1 MNSLRKYFSPENLI
15 KTGLIVYVATAS
27 VSISGQVAGM
37 LIALVGWIIGIIT
50 KKKLI
55 WTDISKE
62 TKNFIGLILIFLA
75 VFLIS
80 SIFSK
85 VPLKSFDRLRL
96 ILGEMAFF
104 FVVLNVIDRK
114 FLKKLIV
121 ILVVSTTIESAYGI
135 VQYFTGLNI
144 LRDPEVIPFF
154 RVKGTLS
161 HWNKLGSMLGMIIPL
176 TVAVIFYSEKK
187 LRYILAVILMSVC
200 LCFTFTRG
208 GWMAAGFAVVLIALL
223 KEKKLFY
230 ILGIVFILLLV
241 FKPSRNRIIDTFSI
255 TEGDYRRILMWKTSL
270 RMIKDRPFLGQG
282 PNTFQELFY
291 REYLTEE
298 TKPIFYN
305 EEHGYSH
312 PHNVYLG
319 ITADMGI
326 TGFLAFMALL
336 VYLFYMTA
344 RTFSTTTDVF
354 FRTISL
360 GILGSLSALAVNGLV
375 DYTFSAEPVYLFW
388 FLAGIIFSIRN
399 KKML

>member
-1 MNSLRKYFSPENLI
+1 
-15 KTGLIVYVATAS
+15 
-27 VSISGQVAGM
+27 
-37 LIALVGWIIGIIT
+37 
-50 KKKLI
+50 
-55 WTDISKE
+55 
-62 TKNFIGLILIFLA
+62 
-75 VFLIS
+75 
-80 SIFSK
+80 
-85 VPLKSFDRLRL
+85 
-96 ILGEMAFF
+96 
-104 FVVLNVIDRK
+104 
-114 FLKKLIV
+114 
-121 ILVVSTTIESAYGI
+121 
-135 VQYFTGLNI
+135 
-144 LRDPEVIPFF
+144 
-154 RVKGTLS
+154 
-161 HWNKLGSMLGMIIPL
+161 
-176 TVAVIFYSEKK
+176 
-187 LRYILAVILMSVC
+187 
-200 LCFTFTRG
+200 
-208 GWMAAGFAVVLIALL
+208 MAAGFAVVLIALL